1 MRFYLLGYPVGH
13 SVSPPMHNAAFS
25 ELGLDHKYSTL
36 GVHPDQ
42 LAEIIDTEIRAD
54 SFGGASVTIPHKIEI
69 IKHMD
74 ELGES
79 AVRAGAVNTIEKTGN
94 VLRGHNTDAVGGIRA
109 LTEVYGSISKA
120 RVVLLGAGGAANALA
135 AELAPRVRELIIL
148 NRSVEKAKALSERLE
163 GNTGYGSILDQS
175 VIESAD
181 ILVNATPVGM
191 SPNIG
196 KSPVEARYLH
206 SGLLVYDIVYNP
218 LKTQLQIDAEA
229 AGART
234 LGGLWMLVYQGV
246 EAFKIWT
253 GIEPSAQTMY
263 DAALAALEANQH

>member
-1 MRFYLLGYPVGH
+1 MKFYLLGYPVGH
-13 SVSPPMHNAAFS
+13 SVSPPMHNAAFK
-25 ELGLDHKYSTL
+25 ELGLNHEYSTL
-36 GVHPDQ
+36 SVHPDQ
-42 LAEIIDTEIRAD
+42 LTEIIENKIRRD
-54 SFGGASVTIPHKIEI
+54 YFGGASVTIPHKIEI

-74 ELGES
+74 ELAES
-79 AVRAGAVNTIEKTGN
+79 ALRAGAVNTIEKTGDI
-94 VLRGHNTDAVGGIRA
+94 LWGHNTDAVGGIRA
-109 LTEVYGSISKA
+109 LTEVYGSIGKA
-120 RVVLLGAGGAANALA
+120 RVVLLGAGGAANALG

-148 NRSVEKAKALSERLE
+148 NRSVEKAKALSERLD
-163 GNTGYGSILDQS
+163 GKTGYGSIKNQS

-181 ILVNATPVGM
+181 ILINATPVGM

-196 KSPVEARYLH
+196 ESPVEAEHLH

-218 LKTQLQIDAEA
+218 LKTQLLIDAEA

-263 DAALAALEANQH
+263 DAALAALEENRH

>member
-1 MRFYLLGYPVGH
+1 MKFYLIGYPVGH
-13 SVSPPMHNAAFS
+13 SVSPPMHNAAFR
-25 ELGLDHKYSTL
+25 ELGLDHEYSTL

-42 LAEIIDTEIRAD
+42 LSETIDTKIRSD

-69 IKHMD
+69 NKYMD
-74 ELGES
+74 ELAES
-79 AVRAGAVNTIEKTGN
+79 AIRAGAVNTIEKTGET
-94 VLRGHNTDAVGGIRA
+94 LRGHNTDAIGGIRA
-109 LTEVYGSISKA
+109 LKEVYGSTSEAK
-120 RVVLLGAGGAANALA
+120 VVLIGAGGAANALA
-135 AELAPRVRELIIL
+135 TELAPQVSELIIL
-148 NRSVEKAKALSERLE
+148 NRSVEKARALSERL
-163 GNTGYGSILDQS
+163 GNTGYGSIRDQS

-181 ILVNATPVGM
+181 ILINATPVGM
-191 SPNIG
+191 SPKTG
-196 KSPVEARYLH
+196 ESPVEADILH

-218 LKTQLQIDAEA
+218 LKTQLIMDAEA

-263 DAALAALEANQH
+263 KAALAALEANRH

>member
-79 AVRAGAVNTIEKTGN
+79 AVRASAVNTIEKTGN

-148 NRSVEKAKALSERLE
+148 NRSVEKAKALSERLD

-175 VIESAD
+175 VIESSD

-196 KSPVEARYLH
+196 KSPVEAEHLH

-218 LKTQLQIDAEA
+218 LKTQLQIDADA

-253 GIEPSAQTMY
+253 GIEPSAETMY
-263 DAALAALEANQH
+263 DAALAALEANHH

>member
-13 SVSPPMHNAAFS
+13 SVSPPMHNAAFK
-25 ELGLDHKYSTL
+25 ELGLNHEYSTL

-42 LAEIIDTEIRAD
+42 LTEIIENKIRRD
-54 SFGGASVTIPHKIEI
+54 YFGGASVTIPHKIEI

-74 ELGES
+74 ELAES
-79 AVRAGAVNTIEKTGN
+79 ARRAGAVNTIEKTGDK
-94 VLRGHNTDAVGGIRA
+94 LCGHNTDAVGGIRA
-109 LTEVYGSISKA
+109 LTEVYGSIGKA

-148 NRSVEKAKALSERLE
+148 NRSVEKAKALSERLD
-163 GNTGYGSILDQS
+163 GKTGYGSIKNQS
-175 VIESAD
+175 VIKSAD
-181 ILVNATPVGM
+181 ILINATPVGM

-196 KSPVEARYLH
+196 ESPVEAEHLH

-218 LKTQLQIDAEA
+218 LKTQLLIDAEA

-253 GIEPSAQTMY
+253 GIEPNAQTMY
-263 DAALAALEANQH
+263 DAALAALEENRH

>member
-1 MRFYLLGYPVGH
+1 VKFYLLGYPVGH
-13 SVSPPMHNAAFS
+13 SVSPPMHNAAFK
-25 ELGLDHKYSTL
+25 ELGLSHDYSTL

-42 LAEIIDTEIRAD
+42 LAATVEKKIRND

-69 IKHMD
+69 IKYMD
-74 ELGES
+74 ELAES
-79 AVRAGAVNTIEKTGN
+79 AIRAGAVNTIEKTRDI
-94 VLRGHNTDAVGGIRA
+94 LRGHNTDAVGGIRA
-109 LTEVYGSISKA
+109 LTEVYGSITKA

-135 AELAPRVRELIIL
+135 AELAPKVSELMIL

-163 GNTGYGSILDQS
+163 NTGYGSIQDQS

-196 KSPVEARYLH
+196 KSPVEAKHLH

-229 AGART
+229 AGARI

-263 DAALAALEANQH
+263 DAALAALEANRH